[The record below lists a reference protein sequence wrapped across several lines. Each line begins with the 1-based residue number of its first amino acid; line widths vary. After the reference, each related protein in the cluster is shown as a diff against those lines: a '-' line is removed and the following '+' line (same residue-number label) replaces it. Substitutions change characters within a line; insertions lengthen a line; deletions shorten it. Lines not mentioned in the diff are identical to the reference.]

1 MKVNLKEIGKQFAK
15 FGVIGVSNTL
25 LSLAVYYALVY
36 LGIHYI
42 VAYTVG
48 FCLSVVNAY
57 YWNSRYVFHVGT
69 QNRFTSFLK
78 SFLTYGGTFVIG
90 TFFLYLMV
98 NNLHISDKIAPVINL
113 AFTVPA
119 NFIIHR
125 IWVFK

>member
-1 MKVNLKEIGKQFAK
+1 MKVNLGELAKQFTK
-15 FGVIGVSNTL
+15 FGIIGISNTL
-25 LSLAVYYALVY
+25 LSLAIYYFLVY

-48 FCLSVVNAY
+48 FCVSVLNAY
-57 YWNSRYVFHVGT
+57 YWNSRYVFHNNA
-69 QNRFTSFLK
+69 QSKYASFLK
-78 SFLTYGGTFVIG
+78 SFLTYGITFIVGSILL
-90 TFFLYLMV
+90 FLMV
-98 NNLHISDKIAPVINL
+98 NYLNISDKIAPIINL